1 MTPMKPGIYDDL
13 PADQY
18 HADPAYSFSAIKQAM
33 RSPAHLKAWLT
44 APPEQTPA
52 MRIGTLTHLAVLQPD
67 LFGSTTAVAP
77 IVDRRTK
84 EGKSIWEQFQA
95 QNTGKEIITNDEREQ
110 LTAMRDSVRIHP
122 AASALLGEGTAEVS
136 VFNQCVETGLPL
148 KARMDWV
155 RENAIVD
162 LKTTEDASPAGF
174 AKSVSNYRYD
184 LQAAHYRRMLKLQGR
199 GELPYILIAV
209 EKEAPFAVAVYR
221 IDEGDLTLAD
231 MQMQQQLRA
240 IASCC
245 EFNSW
250 PAYSREVETLTLPK
264 WHNQKAA

>member
-1 MTPMKPGIYDDL
+1 MTPMKPGIYNDL

-221 IDEGDLTLAD
+221 LDEGDLTLAD

>member
-1 MTPMKPGIYDDL
+1 MTPMKPGIYNDL

-136 VFNQCVETGLPL
+136 VFNQCAETGLPL

-221 IDEGDLTLAD
+221 LDEGDLTLAD

>member
-1 MTPMKPGIYDDL
+1 VTPMKPGIYDDL

-136 VFNQCVETGLPL
+136 VFNQCAETGLPL

-199 GELPYILIAV
+199 GDLPFYLIAV

-221 IDEGDLTLAD
+221 LDEGDLTLAD

>member
-52 MRIGTLTHLAVLQPD
+52 MRLGTLTHLAVLQPD
-67 LFGSTTAVAP
+67 LFASTTAVAP

-136 VFNQCVETGLPL
+136 VFNQCAETGLPL

-174 AKSVSNYRYD
+174 AKSFSNYRYD

-199 GELPYILIAV
+199 GDLPFYLIAV

-221 IDEGDLTLAD
+221 LDEGDLTLAD

>member
-1 MTPMKPGIYDDL
+1 MKPGIYNDL

-221 IDEGDLTLAD
+221 LDEGDLTLAD

>member
-1 MTPMKPGIYDDL
+1 MTPMKPGIYNDL

-18 HADPAYSFSAIKQAM
+18 HADQAYSFSAIKQAM

-52 MRIGTLTHLAVLQPD
+52 MRLGTLTHLAVLQPD

-84 EGKSIWEQFQA
+84 EGKSIWEQFQV

-199 GELPYILIAV
+199 GDLPFYLIAV

-221 IDEGDLTLAD
+221 LDEGDLTLAD

>member
-1 MTPMKPGIYDDL
+1 MKPGIYDDL

-136 VFNQCVETGLPL
+136 VFNQCAETGLPL

-199 GELPYILIAV
+199 GDLPFYLIAV

-221 IDEGDLTLAD
+221 LDEGDLTLAD

>member
-155 RENAIVD
+155 RDNAIVD

-184 LQAAHYRRMLKLQGR
+184 LQAAHYRRMLRLQGR
-199 GELPYILIAV
+199 GDLPFMLIAV

-221 IDEGDLTLAD
+221 LDEGDLTLAD

>member
-221 IDEGDLTLAD
+221 LDEGDLTLAD

>member
-1 MTPMKPGIYDDL
+1 MKPGIYNDL

-18 HADPAYSFSAIKQAM
+18 HADQAYSFSAIKQAM

-52 MRIGTLTHLAVLQPD
+52 MRLGTLTHLAVLQPD

-84 EGKSIWEQFQA
+84 EGKSIWEQFQV

-199 GELPYILIAV
+199 GDLPFYLIAV

-221 IDEGDLTLAD
+221 LDEGDLTLAD

>member
-1 MTPMKPGIYDDL
+1 VTPMKPGIYDDL

-199 GELPYILIAV
+199 GDLPFYLIAV

-221 IDEGDLTLAD
+221 LDEGDLTLAD

>member
-1 MTPMKPGIYDDL
+1 MKPGIYNNL

-18 HADPAYSFSAIKQAM
+18 HADQAYSFSAIKQAM

-52 MRIGTLTHLAVLQPD
+52 MRLGTLTHLAVLQPD

-84 EGKSIWEQFQA
+84 EGKSIWEQFQG
-95 QNTGKEIITNDEREQ
+95 QNAGKEIITNDEREQ
-110 LTAMRDSVRIHP
+110 LSAMRDSVRIHP

-136 VFNQCVETGLPL
+136 VFNQCIETGLPL

-174 AKSVSNYRYD
+174 AKSVANYRYD

-199 GELPYILIAV
+199 GDLPFMLIAV

-221 IDEGDLTLAD
+221 LDEGDLTLAD

>member
-52 MRIGTLTHLAVLQPD
+52 MRLGTLTHLAVLQPD
-67 LFGSTTAVAP
+67 LFASTTAVAP

-148 KARMDWV
+148 KARMDWA

-199 GELPYILIAV
+199 GDLPFYLIAV

-221 IDEGDLTLAD
+221 LDEGDLTLAD

>member
-1 MTPMKPGIYDDL
+1 MKPGIYNDL

-18 HADPAYSFSAIKQAM
+18 HADQAYSFSAIKQAM

-52 MRIGTLTHLAVLQPD
+52 MRLGTLTHLAVLQPD

-122 AASALLGEGTAEVS
+122 AASALLGKGTAEVS

-184 LQAAHYRRMLKLQGR
+184 LQAAHYRRMLKLEGR
-199 GELPYILIAV
+199 GDLPFYLIAV

-221 IDEGDLTLAD
+221 LDEGDLTLAD

>member
-1 MTPMKPGIYDDL
+1 MKPGIYNDL

-44 APPEQTPA
+44 TPPEQTPA

-199 GELPYILIAV
+199 GDLPFYLIAV

-221 IDEGDLTLAD
+221 LDEGDLTLAD

>member
-1 MTPMKPGIYDDL
+1 VTPMKPGIYDDL

-52 MRIGTLTHLAVLQPD
+52 MRLGTLTHLAVLQPD
-67 LFGSTTAVAP
+67 LFASTTAVAP

-136 VFNQCVETGLPL
+136 VFNQCAETGLPL

-199 GELPYILIAV
+199 GDLPFYLIAV

-221 IDEGDLTLAD
+221 LDEGDLTLAD

>member
-1 MTPMKPGIYDDL
+1 MTPMKPGIYNDL

-18 HADPAYSFSAIKQAM
+18 HADQAYSFSAIKQAM

-52 MRIGTLTHLAVLQPD
+52 MRLGTLTHLAVLQPD

-84 EGKSIWEQFQA
+84 EGKSIWEQFQV

-122 AASALLGEGTAEVS
+122 AASVLLGEGTAEVS
-136 VFNQCVETGLPL
+136 VFNQCIETGLPL

-199 GELPYILIAV
+199 GDLPFYLIAV

-221 IDEGDLTLAD
+221 LDEGDLTLAD

>member
-1 MTPMKPGIYDDL
+1 
-13 PADQY
+13 
-18 HADPAYSFSAIKQAM
+18 
-33 RSPAHLKAWLT
+33 
-44 APPEQTPA
+44 
-52 MRIGTLTHLAVLQPD
+52 
-67 LFGSTTAVAP
+67 
-77 IVDRRTK
+77 
-84 EGKSIWEQFQA
+84 
-95 QNTGKEIITNDEREQ
+95 
-110 LTAMRDSVRIHP
+110 MRDSVRIHP
-122 AASALLGEGTAEVS
+122 AASVLLGEGTAEVS
-136 VFNQCVETGLPL
+136 VFNQCIETGLPL

-199 GELPYILIAV
+199 GDLPFYLIAV

-221 IDEGDLTLAD
+221 LDEGDLTLAD